1 MNGTM
6 KKCLTCDNRIAYPT
20 QSCKMRLLGKGC
32 DYRELYRAPKK
43 EDKNGKTRRKKQKRG
58 NVDREPILGSS
69 SFSLEAEVPM
79 VVAAEASKA
88 KGAKG

>member
-32 DYRELYRAPKK
+32 DYRELYRAPTK
-43 EDKNGKTRRKKQKRG
+43 EAKNGKTRRKKQERR
-58 NVDREPILGSS
+58 NVDREPILGGS
-69 SFSLEAEVPM
+69 SFSLEAEVSV
-79 VVAAEASKA
+79 VVAAKAGKA
-88 KGAKG
+88 KS